1 MGTQG
6 GPHIRNKNLVFGA
19 DAASDRNGFMG
30 NIVNPLGFTATNN
43 NSTGTSTEAVKTLYP
58 NGNSEYISYGSS
70 NDVRGLGDITIM
82 GWAKQYSTTSPHQT
96 VFCTSTGYRYGLKL
110 MSRYHG
116 QWSAWVGDG
125 GSDDV
130 LVGSGNNI
138 TDDGLFHCICCTRN
152 ESTSAI
158 SLYQDGA
165 LVTTNTNTGITGNLI
180 ESGVTA
186 VATDYHSSSYY
197 MNGLIGQVWVWDTI
211 LTATEILQVYNATK
225 TRYI

>member
-1 MGTQG
+1 MYT
-6 GPHIRNKNLVFGA
+6 GPHIRNENLVFGA

-58 NGNSEYISYGSS
+58 NGNSEYISYGES
-70 NDVRGLGDITIM
+70 NDARGLGDITIM

-96 VFCTSTGYRYGLKL
+96 VFCTSAGYRYGLKL

-116 QWSAWVGDG
+116 QWSAWIGDG
-125 GSDDV
+125 GSSDY

-138 TDDGLFHCICCTRN
+138 TDDGEFHCLACTRDSSSGN
-152 ESTSAI
+152 I
-158 SLYQDGA
+158 SLFQDGSN
-165 LVTTNTNTGITGNLI
+165 VVSNTSTGITGNLV

-225 TRYI
+225 NRYI